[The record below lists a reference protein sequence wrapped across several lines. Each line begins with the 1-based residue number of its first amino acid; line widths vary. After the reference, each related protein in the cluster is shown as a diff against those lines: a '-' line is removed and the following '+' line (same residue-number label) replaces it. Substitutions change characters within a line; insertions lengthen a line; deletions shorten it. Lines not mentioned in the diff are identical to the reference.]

1 MAYVDNL
8 VILTTHIKNEQK
20 GAVDDFRDV
29 KIIEWLRPRLNK
41 AAQLGNTTI
50 TFDISDLTFHLSNF
64 ITAHVLPQDFGEVDY
79 ALEHAIDQLNDGNTN
94 SLKLRHYMGLWYII
108 EWNDECEF

>member
-20 GAVDDFRDV
+20 GAVDDFRDAE
-29 KIIEWLRPRLNK
+29 IIEWLRPRLNK

-50 TFDISDLTFHLSNF
+50 TFDISDLTSHLSNF
-64 ITAHVLPQDFGEVDY
+64 KEAHVLPQDFGEVDY